1 MSNRT
6 PEEIEG
12 EIDRIRA
19 RLDATLDELEHR
31 LTPRELIRNGIGALS
46 GLEAS
51 RYVVRFAG
59 LARRYPIPAAIA
71 GISVA
76 IFLIAAG
83 QRRRSR
89 LSDTAGSKPRIPQ
102 ARATAI
108 DKLLDTRQKVAQ
120 SADAARA
127 SLVSAASSGKERA
140 GDMAVSASKQFRRAR
155 DKAQILARQQPVATG
170 AVAAL
175 AIGAAAAMCIPSIRR
190 KLH

>member
-46 GLEAS
+46 SFEAS
-51 RYVVRFAG
+51 RYVARFAG
-59 LARRYPIPAAIA
+59 LVRRYPIPAAIA
-71 GISVA
+71 GIGVA
-76 IFLIAAG
+76 VFLIAAG

-89 LSDTAGSKPRIPQ
+89 LTDTAGSKPRIPQ
-102 ARATAI
+102 ARATAM
-108 DKLLDTRQKVAQ
+108 DKLLDTRQKIAQ
-120 SADAARA
+120 SAVAARA
-127 SLVSAASSGKERA
+127 TLASAASNGKERA
-140 GDMAVSASKQFRRAR
+140 SGMASTAGKQLRRAS
-155 DKAQILARQQPVATG
+155 DKAQTIAREQPVAAG

>member
-59 LARRYPIPAAIA
+59 LVRRYPIPAAIA

-76 IFLIAAG
+76 VFLIAAG

-89 LSDTAGSKPRIPQ
+89 LADTAGSRPRIPQ
-102 ARATAI
+102 ARVTAM
-108 DKLLDTRQKVAQ
+108 DKLLDTRQKIAQ
-120 SADAARA
+120 SAVAARA
-127 SLVSAASSGKERA
+127 TLASAASNGKERA
-140 GDMAVSASKQFRRAR
+140 SGMASTASKQLRRAS
-155 DKAQILARQQPVATG
+155 DKAQTLAREQPVAAG

>member
-19 RLDATLDELEHR
+19 KLDATLDELEHR

-46 GLEAS
+46 GFEAS
-51 RYVVRFAG
+51 RYAVRFAG
-59 LARRYPIPAAIA
+59 LVRRYPIPAAIA

-76 IFLIAAG
+76 VFLIAAG

-102 ARATAI
+102 ARETAM
-108 DKLLDTRQKVAQ
+108 DKLLDTRQKIAQ
-120 SADAARA
+120 SAVAARA
-127 SLVSAASSGKERA
+127 TLTSAASNGKERA
-140 GDMAVSASKQFRRAR
+140 SGMASNASKQLRRAS
-155 DKAQILARQQPVATG
+155 DKAQTIVREQPVAAG

>member
-46 GLEAS
+46 GFEAS
-51 RYVVRFAG
+51 RYAVRLAG
-59 LARRYPIPAAIA
+59 LVRRYPIPAAIA

-76 IFLIAAG
+76 VFLIVAG

-102 ARATAI
+102 VRETAME
-108 DKLLDTRQKVAQ
+108 KLLDTRQKIAQ
-120 SADAARA
+120 SAVAARA
-127 SLVSAASSGKERA
+127 TLASAASNGKERA
-140 GDMAVSASKQFRRAR
+140 SGIASNAGKQLRRAS
-155 DKAQILARQQPVATG
+155 DKAQTIVREQPVAAG